1 MTPSQ
6 RNMMNRHLRRYA
18 DAIEGK
24 AFQGAIPAGESEY
37 AAQCYDAIDIELDA
51 ARSALVRFMERLCK

>member
-18 DAIEGK
+18 DAVDQK
-24 AFQGAIPAGESEY
+24 AFQGTIPAGESEF
-37 AAQCYDAIDIELDA
+37 AAACWDAIDVELER